1 MKIKLLDSN
10 KSKYSRFL
18 ILVIL
23 SGLWVFF
30 LSFMANNAK
39 ATEANSTSMV
49 LNTQHIIPLK
59 VAQQLAMATQDACTD
74 MGFPVTVSVLNR
86 DGIDILLARGDGTT
100 GASVEVARDK
110 ASAAVGFQS
119 PTSALEER
127 AKSSNPGIV
136 AVEGFTVLPGGLPI
150 KAGDELVGGIGVSGA
165 SSGKIDEECA
175 TAGLASIVS
184 ILSNS
189 DKGNVSNP
197 TNNTSVTNANL
208 NLDSNVTG
216 NNLTS
221 IKPSL
226 SQQLG

>member
-10 KSKYSRFL
+10 KSKYSRFI

-23 SGLWVFF
+23 SGLGVFF
-30 LSFMANNAK
+30 LSFMANDAK

-49 LNTQHIIPLK
+49 LNTQNIIPLK

-74 MGFPVTVSVLNR
+74 KGFPVTVSVLNR

-110 ASAAVGFQS
+110 AYAAVGFQS
-119 PTSALEER
+119 PTSVLEER
-127 AKSSNPGIV
+127 AKSSSPGIV

-189 DKGNVSNP
+189 DKGNVSIP
-197 TNNTSVTNANL
+197 SNNTSVTNANL
-208 NLDSNVTG
+208 NLDSNATG

-221 IKPSL
+221 IKSSL